1 MGKAIIISDV
11 NFSSANLG
19 KVTLSGN
26 IPLVA
31 LAIDTL
37 DYFIGTSIQMDLIHF
52 PINTTERNVSW
63 SITSGNQFAT
73 IDSST
78 GRLTVSSS
86 ANEGVVTV
94 MVSSVDNPA
103 IKATKDITVSYNNNV
118 SGVNLRRKLIGD
130 GNAFIDTLYMLKSN
144 SKIYIDYEVNEIQTG
159 VRYLAIW
166 GAYTSESEPCSRHI
180 LYINEKQ
187 QNIQFGA
194 SNTSSRTGVQWVDSK
209 GLPVLGSRRNQAT
222 SMLEF
227 VSSTAQQDFIKTG
240 GLDGIF
246 TAPLTTVGIF
256 TARTGSLK
264 PTKNSCMQMSLY
276 EFQIIEDD
284 STVVKRMVPCLL
296 TEELSQE
303 YSWDG
308 QRHSAGESGLW
319 DTTNNLFYGNANTI
333 GSFLTE

>member
-31 LAIDTL
+31 LAIDTS
-37 DYFIGTSIQMDLIHF
+37 DYFRGTSIQMDLIRY
-52 PINTTERNVSW
+52 PINTTEREVSW

-78 GRLTVSSS
+78 GLLTINPS

-103 IKATKDITVSYNNNV
+103 IKATKNITVSYNNVN
-118 SGVNLRRKLIGD
+118 GVALRNKLIGD
-130 GNAFIDTLYMLKSN
+130 GNAFINTLYMLKSN

-159 VRYLAIW
+159 VSYLSLW
-166 GAYTSESEPCSRHI
+166 GAYTSESEPLSRH
-180 LYINEKQ
+180 LLDINEREQ
-187 QNIQFGA
+187 LIQFGA
-194 SNTSSRTGVQWVDSK
+194 SSSTSKTGVRWTDSQ
-209 GLPVLGSRRNQAT
+209 GLPVLESRRNQTT

-227 VSSTAQQDFIKTG
+227 VSSTAQQDFIKNTG
-240 GLDGIF
+240 YDGTF
-246 TAPLTTVGIF
+246 TAPLTPVGIF
-256 TARTGSLK
+256 TTRTGSLK
-264 PTKNSCMQMSLY
+264 PTENSCTKMSLY

-284 STVVKRMVPCLL
+284 STIVKKMVPCLL

-303 YSWDG
+303 YAWDG

-319 DTTNNLFYGNANTI
+319 DTTNNIFYGNANTI
-333 GSFLTE
+333 GSFSTE